1 MKEKRYF
8 DQSYS
13 SIFKGLAGVIFLIF
27 FFLGLYLANRY
38 NSWILFPAS
47 ALVGLIVT
55 MPTFALGEAIQY
67 VACSYDIL
75 HHLESI
81 GYDVNET
88 RKIVLDLSKKQG

>member
-1 MKEKRYF
+1 
-8 DQSYS
+8 
-13 SIFKGLAGVIFLIF
+13 
-27 FFLGLYLANRY
+27 
-38 NSWILFPAS
+38 
-47 ALVGLIVT
+47 